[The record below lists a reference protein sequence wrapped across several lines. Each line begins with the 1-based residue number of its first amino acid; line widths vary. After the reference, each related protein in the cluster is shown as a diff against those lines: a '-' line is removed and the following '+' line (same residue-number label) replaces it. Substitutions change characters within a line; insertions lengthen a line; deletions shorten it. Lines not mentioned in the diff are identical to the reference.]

1 MEAFKD
7 NYKVIL
13 NTDIQNTLQEGRT
26 LTQNESK
33 ESKHN
38 RKSEREEI
46 PEPGPPARP
55 PIPQR
60 LIGEFIQFSTTHT
73 NSKNNLY

>member
-1 MEAFKD
+1 MYIHVHWRIFLITFLKD
-7 NYKVIL
+7 NKFAIF
-13 NTDIQNTLQEGRT
+13 QEGRT

-38 RKSEREEI
+38 WKAEREEI

-60 LIGEFIQFSTTHT
+60 LIGEFRLMHI
-73 NSKNNLY
+73 

>member
-1 MEAFKD
+1 MIFLITFLKD
-7 NYKVIL
+7 NKFAMF
-13 NTDIQNTLQEGRT
+13 QEGRT
-26 LTQNESK
+26 LTQNDSK

-38 RKSEREEI
+38 WKAEREEI

-60 LIGEFIQFSTTHT
+60 LIGEFRLMHV
-73 NSKNNLY
+73 

>member
-1 MEAFKD
+1 MRLLVF
-7 NYKVIL
+7 
-13 NTDIQNTLQEGRT
+13 QEGRT

-38 RKSEREEI
+38 WKGEREEI
-46 PEPGPPARP
+46 PEPGPPSRP

-60 LIGEFIQFSTTHT
+60 LIGELKHKCMVKSILKIVVWDIGFGH
-73 NSKNNLY
+73 